1 MSDSMSVIDKV
12 RRSLGRTTLLTSA
25 PTPPPIDEPIVR
37 LVHTEFGL
45 PELFVKRAGELK
57 MLVSIVY
64 PEELAAKLVE
74 FLRGQGV
81 KRIAMPESTLL
92 DQLELP
98 AALRNAG
105 FEVKRWG
112 AMTLDEMY
120 DFDAAVTDVDYAVAE
135 SGSLV
140 IKTDAEHGRAMT
152 LTPLVH
158 VAVLE
163 PKNFVPDL
171 VDLFE
176 RLAAEGPGRYVV
188 MISGPSKTAD
198 IEMNL
203 VTGVHGP
210 KVVQAFILQ

>member
-1 MSDSMSVIDKV
+1 MAEQVSVIEKV
-12 RRSLGRTTLLTSA
+12 RRSLGRTAPLTSA
-25 PTPPPIDEPIVR
+25 PTPPAIDEPIVR

-45 PELFVKRAGELK
+45 PELFAKRAGELK
-57 MLVSIVY
+57 MLVSLVY
-64 PEELAAKLVE
+64 PEELAKQLVE

-81 KRIAMPESTLL
+81 KRIAMPESKLL

-98 AALRNAG
+98 AALRAAG
-105 FEVKRWG
+105 FEVKQWG
-112 AMTLDEMY
+112 EMTLDEMY

-140 IKTDAEHGRAMT
+140 IKTDREHGRAMT

-176 RLAAEGPGRYVV
+176 RLAREGPGQYVV

-210 KVVQAFILQ
+210 KVVQAFVLQ

>member
-1 MSDSMSVIDKV
+1 
-12 RRSLGRTTLLTSA
+12 
-25 PTPPPIDEPIVR
+25 
-37 LVHTEFGL
+37 
-45 PELFVKRAGELK
+45 
-57 MLVSIVY
+57 
-64 PEELAAKLVE
+64 
-74 FLRGQGV
+74 V
-81 KRIAMPESTLL
+81 KRIAMPESKLL
-92 DQLELP
+92 DQLALP
-98 AALRNAG
+98 AALGAAG

-112 AMTLDEMY
+112 EMTLDEMY

-140 IKTDAEHGRAMT
+140 IRTDRGHGRAMT

-176 RLAAEGPGRYVV
+176 RLAKEGAGPYVV

-210 KVVQAFILQ
+210 RVVQAFILQ

>member
-1 MSDSMSVIDKV
+1 MAEQVSVIEKV
-12 RRSLGRTTLLTSA
+12 RRSLGRTAPLASA
-25 PTPPPIDEPIVR
+25 PTPPAIDEPIVR

-45 PELFVKRAGELK
+45 PELFAKRAGELK
-57 MLVSIVY
+57 MLVSLVY
-64 PEELAAKLVE
+64 PEELAKQLVE

-81 KRIAMPESTLL
+81 KRIAMPESKLL

-98 AALRNAG
+98 AALRAAG
-105 FEVKRWG
+105 FEVKQWG
-112 AMTLDEMY
+112 EMTLDEMY

-140 IKTDAEHGRAMT
+140 IKTDREHGRAMT

-176 RLAAEGPGRYVV
+176 RLAREGPGQYVV

-210 KVVQAFILQ
+210 KVVQAFVLQ

>member
-1 MSDSMSVIDKV
+1 MAEQLTVIEKV
-12 RRSLGRTTLLTSA
+12 RRSLGRTAPLASP
-25 PTPPPIDEPIVR
+25 PTPPAIDEPVAR
-37 LVHTEFGL
+37 LVHTDFGL
-45 PELFVKRAGELK
+45 PELFAKRAGELK
-57 MLVSIVY
+57 MLVSQVY
-64 PEELAAKLVE
+64 PEELAQQLVE

-81 KRIAMPESTLL
+81 KRIAMPVSKLL
-92 DQLELP
+92 EQLELP
-98 AALRNAG
+98 AALRAAG
-105 FEVKRWG
+105 FDVKRWDE
-112 AMTLDEMY
+112 MTLDEMY
-120 DFDAAVTDVDYAVAE
+120 DFDGAVTDATYAVAE

-140 IKTDAEHGRAMT
+140 IRTSERHGRAMT

-176 RLAAEGPGRYVV
+176 RLAAEGAGPYVV

-210 KVVQAFILQ
+210 KVVQAFILK

>member
-1 MSDSMSVIDKV
+1 MADHPTVIEKV
-12 RRSLGRTTLLTSA
+12 RRSLGRTAPLTSVPA
-25 PTPPPIDEPIVR
+25 PPAIDEPIVR

-45 PELFVKRAGELK
+45 PELFAKRAAELK
-57 MLVSIVY
+57 MLVSLVY
-64 PEELAAKLVE
+64 PEELAAQLVE
-74 FLRGQGV
+74 FLRGQAV
-81 KRIAMPESTLL
+81 KRIAMPESKLL
-92 DQLELP
+92 DQLDLP
-98 AALRNAG
+98 AALRTAG

-112 AMTLDEMY
+112 EMTLDEMY
-120 DFDAAVTDVDYAVAE
+120 DFDGAVTDVDYAVAE
-135 SGSLV
+135 TGSLV
-140 IKTDAEHGRAMT
+140 IKTDAGHGRALT

-176 RLAAEGPGRYVV
+176 KLAAEGPGAYVV